1 MEYQKGEGF
10 ICELMRR
17 NIDFLV
23 GLTNID
29 HCLKYLSC
37 WVFRWVFFLF
47 GDFDNQLKLNRG
59 RENTENQTNI
69 SGSDFSNIALKR
81 HESVKMY
88 MRAHSGNTQ
97 VFLICGCQL
106 DSIKQ

>member
-10 ICELMRR
+10 KYELMRR

-29 HCLKYLSC
+29 HCHVGFLGG
-37 WVFRWVFFLF
+37 FFLF